1 MKNRN
6 HLLNTILTALLCLTL
21 FACGT
26 ADALNNS
33 AGSVTGPVI
42 PIEEVSQEPVSTWAV
57 TKDVT
62 FSLFQDTYPEK
73 TEKLT
78 MVMENRG
85 DKPLTYGEKI
95 SFEKYVDGEWKWVE
109 TIDKYFFHDAAYTL
123 LPHSTA
129 TFTISP
135 WFLEKPLDEG
145 LYRVTGG
152 ETYTDTE
159 HPAWQLEFRIAAGAS
174 PDPAL
179 PPVSENETA

>member
-6 HLLNTILTALLCLTL
+6 HLLNTVLTALLCLTL

-33 AGSVTGPVI
+33 TGSVTGPVI

-174 PDPAL
+174 PAPAL
-179 PPVSENETA
+179 SPVSENETA